1 MIDVKLIAKAKKTA
15 ESGSGT
21 TTGGGSV
28 GSVAEEAKHAVKA
41 DTAEQAA
48 WAEKAG
54 YATKAAWA
62 DETGKASRAAEADHA
77 VKADEATHAAE
88 ADKAKEAER
97 ASYADVANDLTED
110 SPVNDRFLSAVA
122 DDIAHGAITFEEG
135 LTAVK
140 TALLKGGAEFGG
152 YEAGDLWTGGKG
164 AAVDKDGNMEVES
177 LRVRS
182 YMECVELIV
191 NRLSAL
197 EGDQLLT
204 EADTIESVTD
214 LGGGLY
220 GLTLREKWDGYHT
233 AQAVG
238 NVVKGIMNT
247 MGSVDVLEDLEDLG
261 GLEAGAEDEADVID
275 GLEGLGGL
283 EAGAEEAVDTAVE
296 TAEHKDSGET
306 GALYFTSWMR
316 VNAVDAA
323 KNYLEVTLY
332 ADSEVP
338 GGGNYP
344 PCEMMKIARWGN
356 QTDEKRQECLYLSS
370 TEGRIVKLTGVT
382 KPILEARN
390 YGVTLGSL
398 PGFVKTLT
406 DDNGNALPLREGLDY
421 LYAPGIVTM
430 DVIRLNRWT
439 KKPVVTYVD
448 RGVWQA
454 DGVYYCETVNPET
467 GEYETSEVW
476 HKGCKYRC
484 MKNGTTVEPSRT
496 GTEWALVGGYPDLST
511 TYEMVIDTGGDTL
524 IGNGEEKILTFTVV
538 DGFREDVTGDVLT
551 WTVARDSG
559 DEAADT
565 LWGYEH
571 MDFEGTIAITLDD
584 LRGMDKVTF
593 TVTAYMTD
601 GETAEVEI
609 SVK

>member
-1 MIDVKLIAKAKKTA
+1 MIDVKLIAKAKTA
-15 ESGSGT
+15 AEGGSGT
-21 TTGGGSV
+21 VSGGGSV
-28 GSVAEEAKHAVKA
+28 SAVAEEAKHAVKA
-41 DTAEQAA
+41 DIAEQAA
-48 WAEKAG
+48 WADKAG

-62 DETGKASRAAEADHA
+62 DETGKASRAAYAE
-77 VKADEATHAAE
+77 KADEAVHAVSADE

-97 ASYADVANDLTED
+97 AAYADVANDLTED

-122 DDIAHGAITFEEG
+122 DDIAHGAISFEEG

-140 TALLKGGAEFGG
+140 KALLKGGAEFGG

-204 EADTIESVTD
+204 EADTIETAEE
-214 LGGGLY
+214 LGDGTW
-220 GLTLREKWDGYHT
+220 GLTLREKWEGYHT

-238 NVVKGIMNT
+238 NVVKGIVNT
-247 MGSVDVLEDLEDLG
+247 MTSLGDLEALGGLDVLEDLG
-261 GLEAGAEDEADVID
+261 GLEAGAATMAASDEETD
-275 GLEGLGGL
+275 GDAATGG
-283 EAGAEEAVDTAVE
+283 
-296 TAEHKDSGET
+296 
-306 GALYFTSWMR
+306 GALYYTSWMR
-316 VNAVDAA
+316 VDEVDAER
-323 KNYLEVTLY
+323 NYIRVSLY
-332 ADSEVP
+332 ADEDVP
-338 GGGNYP
+338 GGKNYP

-382 KPILEARN
+382 KPILEAGN

-398 PGFVKTLT
+398 PGFVKKLT

-439 KKPVVTYVD
+439 RKPVVTYVD
-448 RGVWQA
+448 RGVWQE
-454 DGVYYCETVNPET
+454 GEKYYCETLNEAT
-467 GEYETSEVW
+467 GVYETSEVW

-484 MKNGTTVEPSRT
+484 MKNGTTAEPSRT
-496 GTEWALVGGYPDLST
+496 GTDWALVGGYPDLST
-511 TYEMVIDTGGDTL
+511 TYEMMIDTGGDTL
-524 IGNGEEKILTFTVV
+524 IGNGEEKRITFGVRN
-538 DGFREDVTGDVLT
+538 GLLEDVTGDVRT
-551 WTVARDSG
+551 WMVARDSG
-559 DEAADT
+559 DEEADKA
-565 LWGYEH
+565 WGYDH
-571 MDFEGTIAITLDD
+571 TDFAGTLVITLDD
-584 LRGMDKVTF
+584 LRGKDKVTF

-601 GETAEVEI
+601 EETVEAEI
-609 SVK
+609 SIK